1 MAFMSQEKKKQ
12 IAAALK
18 IAMKGT
24 GIKYTL
30 AVNHYSTLVMNIK
43 SGPVDFI
50 ENAARVAT
58 QKMIQRPDQLQYVV
72 DHKRGHLQVNT
83 YWYKEHFTGQAL
95 AILEKAIP
103 VLNTGNHDRSDI
115 QSDYFD
121 VGWYVNVNIGQWNKP
136 YVVTK

>member
-24 GIKYTL
+24 GVKYSL

-50 ENAARVAT
+50 ANAQEVADS
-58 QKMIQRPDQLQYVV
+58 KPRGMFAGNLGRP
-72 DHKRGHLQVNT
+72 KSIQVNT

-136 YVVTK
+136 YEVTK

>member
-1 MAFMSQEKKKQ
+1 MAYMSQEKKKQ

-18 IAMKGT
+18 VAMKGT

-50 ENAARVAT
+50 ANAEAVA
-58 QKMIQRPDQLQYVV
+58 KSKPRPDHFGPYVRP
-72 DHKRGHLQVNT
+72 KSIQVNT
-83 YWYKEHFTGQAL
+83 YWYRDHFNGKSRE
-95 AILEKAIP
+95 ILDKAIP
-103 VLNTGNHDRSDI
+103 VLNTGNHDNSDA

>member
-1 MAFMSQEKKKQ
+1 MAFMNQEKKKQ

-18 IAMKGT
+18 IAMRGT
-24 GIKYTL
+24 GVKYSL
-30 AVNHYSTLVMNIK
+30 AVNHHSSIVMNIK

-50 ENAARVAT
+50 ANMEDVS
-58 QKMIQRPDQLQYVV
+58 KSKPRPDHFGPYVRP
-72 DHKRGHLQVNT
+72 KAIQVNT

-121 VGWYVNVNIGQWNKP
+121 VGFYVNVNIGQWNKP

>member
-1 MAFMSQEKKKQ
+1 MAFMSQEKKKL

-18 IAMKGT
+18 VAMKGT

-30 AVNHYSTLVMNIK
+30 GVNHYSTLVMNIK

-50 ENAARVAT
+50 TNAEEVA
-58 QKMIQRPDQLQYVV
+58 QSNPRPTHFGPYVRP
-72 DHKRGHLQVNT
+72 KSMQVNT

-103 VLNTGNHDRSDI
+103 VLNTGNHNRSDI

-136 YVVTK
+136 YEVTK

>member
-1 MAFMSQEKKKQ
+1 MAFMNQEKKKK

-18 IAMKGT
+18 VAMKGT

-30 AVNHYSTLVMNIK
+30 AVNNYSTLVMNIK
-43 SGPVDFI
+43 SGPVDFAQNHRETVKDQPKYAHYR
-50 ENAARVAT
+50 EN
-58 QKMIQRPDQLQYVV
+58 KSPLPKSM
-72 DHKRGHLQVNT
+72 QVNT
-83 YWYKEHFTGQAL
+83 YWYQEHFSGQAL
-95 AILEKAIP
+95 EILQKAIP

-136 YVVTK
+136 YEVTKR

>member
-1 MAFMSQEKKKQ
+1 MAFMSQEKKKK
-12 IAAALK
+12 IAEALK

-30 AVNHYSTLVMNIK
+30 AVNHYSTLVMNIQ

-50 ENAARVAT
+50 ANAQDVADS
-58 QKMIQRPDQLQYVV
+58 KPRNEFNRPSVRP
-72 DHKRGHLQVNT
+72 KSIQVNT
-83 YWYKEHFTGQAL
+83 YWYKEHFTGKAL
-95 AILEKAIP
+95 EILEKAIP

-121 VGWYVNVNIGQWNKP
+121 VGWYVNVNIGKWDKP
-136 YVVTK
+136 YEVTK

>member
-1 MAFMSQEKKKQ
+1 MAFMNQEKKKQ

-18 IAMKGT
+18 IAMKDT
-24 GIKYTL
+24 GVKYSI
-30 AVNHYSTLVMNIK
+30 AVNNHSTLVMNIK
-43 SGPVDFI
+43 SGPVDFLG
-50 ENAARVAT
+50 NALEVAQANPGRNFGRPVVP
-58 QKMIQRPDQLQYVV
+58 QKSI
-72 DHKRGHLQVNT
+72 QVNT
-83 YWYKEHFTGQAL
+83 YWYKEHFTGKAL

-136 YVVTK
+136 YEITK

>member
-1 MAFMSQEKKKQ
+1 MAYMSQENKKQ

-18 IAMKGT
+18 IAMQGT
-24 GIKYTL
+24 GVKYTL
-30 AVNHYSTLVMNIK
+30 GVNNHSTIVMNIK

-50 ENAARVAT
+50 TNAEEVA
-58 QKMIQRPDQLQYVV
+58 QSKPRPAHFGTYVRP
-72 DHKRGHLQVNT
+72 KAMQVNT

-121 VGWYVNVNIGQWNKP
+121 VGWYVNVNVGQWNKP
-136 YVVTK
+136 YEVTK

>member
-1 MAFMSQEKKKQ
+1 MAFMNQEKKKQ

-24 GIKYTL
+24 GVKYSI
-30 AVNHYSTLVMNIK
+30 AVNNHSTLVMNIK
-43 SGPVDFI
+43 SGPVDFLA
-50 ENAARVAT
+50 NAMEVANANPGRNFGRPAVP
-58 QKMIQRPDQLQYVV
+58 QKSI
-72 DHKRGHLQVNT
+72 QVNT

-136 YVVTK
+136 YEVTK